1 MAKSGSSTLKAL
13 QRQDTRDSRIVPA
26 DYLRAVPTDG
36 TDGWISYNDLT
47 FEADSTLTQ
56 PQ

>member
-56 PQ
+56 TQ